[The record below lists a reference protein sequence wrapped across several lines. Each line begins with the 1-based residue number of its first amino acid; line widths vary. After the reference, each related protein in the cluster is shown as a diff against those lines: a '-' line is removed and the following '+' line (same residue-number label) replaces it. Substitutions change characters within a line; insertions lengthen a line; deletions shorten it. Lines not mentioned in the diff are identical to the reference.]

1 MQRGIYTPNFSLK
14 RMAMKIEL
22 LSTGIL
28 PVRKT
33 KGAAGYDLFTPMP
46 LALSTGLHKI
56 DLQIKIQLPP
66 NTFGSIRCR
75 SSLAAKGVSVE
86 AGVIDEDY
94 RGEWKVLLR
103 VRDQPV
109 LVPKGHAI
117 AQLIIQPYVVPDI
130 QVFHYVEDNPIIA
143 RALQETERGSGGFGS
158 TD

>member
-1 MQRGIYTPNFSLK
+1 MS
-14 RMAMKIEL
+14 MKVEL
-22 LSTGIL
+22 LPNGIL

-33 KGAAGYDLFTPMP
+33 AGAAAYDLFTPMP
-46 LALSTGLHKI
+46 LALSTGLHVI

-103 VRDQPV
+103 VRDQAV
-109 LVPKGHAI
+109 LVPQGHAI
-117 AQLIIQPYVVPDI
+117 AQLIIQPYLTPEVE
-130 QVFHYVEDNPIIA
+130 VFHYVEDNPIVA
-143 RALQETERGSGGFGS
+143 RALQKTERGSGGFGS
-158 TD
+158 TDKSI